1 MKPAPF
7 AYDRPQTEPEA
18 LALLAEHGEEAKLL
32 AGGQSLIPLLNFRL
46 AFPERLIDINRVSG
60 LDYIE
65 ANGSLRI
72 GALTR
77 QSTLE
82 RSEPVAEGWPLIA
95 EVMPLIAH
103 FQIRNRGTVGGSIAH
118 SDPAAELPTVFMALD
133 ARFHVHSARGERT
146 LDSAELYVTHLT
158 TRLEP
163 DELLAE
169 IEVPAIGPGTGQAF
183 IEFARRHGDFA
194 LGGVAAVIGID
205 DDGRTERARIVLLG
219 AGSTPI
225 RATAAEAAL
234 GGERIDESLAA
245 AAAAAAVAEIEP
257 TGDIHGSSEYRRNL
271 IEALIERAV
280 LKANERAGRAGGG
293 GDG

>member
-7 AYDRPQTEPEA
+7 AYERPTTEPEA
-18 LALLAEHGEEAKLL
+18 LALLATYGEDAKLL

-46 AFPERLIDINRVSG
+46 AYPERLIDING
-60 LDYIE
+60 LTELDYIK

-77 QSTLE
+77 QSALE
-82 RSEPVAEGWPLIA
+82 ASDLVVEGWPLIA

-103 FQIRNRGTVGGSIAH
+103 PQIRNRGTIGGSIAH
-118 SDPAAELPTVFMALD
+118 SDPAAELPTVFAALD
-133 ARFHVHSARGERT
+133 ASFHVRSERGERT

-169 IEVPAIGPGTGQAF
+169 IEVPALPAGTGQAF

-194 LGGVAAVIGID
+194 LGGVAVVIGLD
-205 DDGRTERARIVLLG
+205 QSGAVNRAQIALLG

-225 RATAAEAAL
+225 RATSAEEAL
-234 GGERIDESLAA
+234 KGKAIDQSVAA
-245 AAAAAAVAEIEP
+245 AAAAAGVAEIEP

-271 IEALIERAV
+271 IEALIERAL
-280 LKANERAGRAGGG
+280 LKANERATPGG
-293 GDG
+293 GD